1 MTSVLV
7 RHPKGDLLIDT
18 GLGRNID
25 SQFQLMPASL
35 HAVTKYVHTGTALEQ
50 LDAAGYDRAAL
61 RGILLTHGHWDHV
74 SGAPDFPGTP
84 VLVTQAERDFIAFGP
99 YMDIARVYIPDADYR
114 VYDFP
119 SGPYLGFRRSLDFYG
134 DGSLVVVPA
143 PGHTPGSIIAF
154 MTLPDGRRFAFVG
167 DLAWQRESITEREE
181 RPWLVRTNLE
191 NDPAG
196 VRDNLLR
203 MSAVWQRFPDMILAP
218 AHDARGFA
226 ELPILGQTA

>member
-1 MTSVLV
+1 M
-7 RHPKGDLLIDT
+7 
-18 GLGRNID
+18 
-25 SQFQLMPASL
+25 
-35 HAVTKYVHTGTALEQ
+35 
-50 LDAAGYDRAAL
+50 
-61 RGILLTHGHWDHV
+61 
-74 SGAPDFPGTP
+74 
-84 VLVTQAERDFIAFGP
+84 
-99 YMDIARVYIPDADYR
+99 
-114 VYDFP
+114 YDFEG
-119 SGPYLGFRRSLDFYG
+119 GPYLGFPRSHDIYD

-196 VRDNLLR
+196 VRDSLLR
-203 MSAVWQRFPDMILAP
+203 MSAVWQRFPDMILTP

-226 ELPILGQTA
+226 ELPVLGQTA

>member
-1 MTSVLV
+1 MNRRQFLKRTLVAAAAVNYSAAGVFLSTYGPAPLPKPEPYDGDLPPASPPPDMAAFVMPTGFNHRTSAFAYRGGAFSDPWDSAMTSVLV

-35 HAVTKYVHTGTALEQ
+35 HAVTKYVHTGTAVEQ

-99 YMDIARVYIPDADYR
+99 YMDIARVYIPDAD
-114 VYDFP
+114 
-119 SGPYLGFRRSLDFYG
+119 
-134 DGSLVVVPA
+134 
-143 PGHTPGSIIAF
+143 
-154 MTLPDGRRFAFVG
+154 
-167 DLAWQRESITEREE
+167 
-181 RPWLVRTNLE
+181 
-191 NDPAG
+191 
-196 VRDNLLR
+196 
-203 MSAVWQRFPDMILAP
+203 
-218 AHDARGFA
+218 
-226 ELPILGQTA
+226 